1 MVLFKVKSRVY
12 PGITFSV
19 EGGGGCLSLRP
30 CRREGVGRF
39 TDKER
44 TDAETGRC
52 GGGEGAKSHEYYN
65 GGSFILYTIGISQND
80 QDLIS
85 LLT

>member
-1 MVLFKVKSRVY
+1 MVLFKLKSRVY
-12 PGITFSV
+12 PGSTFSV
-19 EGGGGCLSLRP
+19 GGDLSLRP

-39 TDKER
+39 TGKGR

-52 GGGEGAKSHEYYN
+52 GGREGATSHEYYN

-85 LLT
+85 SLT